1 MKEIKLTDNKPCKS
15 TYHKK
20 LVDQNSFASAAAG
33 EEDNKKNKMMTR
45 KKWVYNELEAQSIK
59 SFEMN

>member
-20 LVDQNSFASAAAG
+20 LVDQNSFAVAAG
-33 EEDNKKNKMMTR
+33 GEDDDKK
-45 KKWVYNELEAQSIK
+45 
-59 SFEMN
+59 EMDIQRNGSLVN

>member
-20 LVDQNSFASAAAG
+20 LVDQNSFASAAAV
-33 EEDNKKNKMMTR
+33 EDDNKKNKMMTR
-45 KKWVYNELEAQSIK
+45 KNGYTTSWKPSQLSHLK
-59 SFEMN
+59 